1 MSPNRGLVL
10 LARGGYAARG
20 LVYLIIG
27 FFALLAALGSG
38 QPADSHSSLEKLLG
52 QPFGHALVGIVV
64 VGLIA
69 FSAWR
74 LLQATRDVDHHGT
87 GFKGIAIRAGLLA
100 GAVSNALLAF
110 FALSLL
116 ISGLKSSS
124 GSKDGGK
131 TEDFLTTLLSWDHS
145 NLLIYVVA
153 LVPLVV
159 GIIHIV
165 KGWKATFEKYF
176 EADEQVMRYVRPISR
191 FGLIAR
197 GVAFIEISALLA
209 VSGSSYQAMHPPGM
223 KDAMNGLQ
231 NLPMGWLVLSVV
243 AVGLMAFAVYSFA
256 EAMWRRINMDVPDAP
271 HAFKKH
277 VGM

>member
-38 QPADSHSSLEKLLG
+38 QPKDSHSSLEKLLA
-52 QPFGHALVGIVV
+52 QPFGHALVAIVV
-64 VGLIA
+64 VGLLA

-87 GFKGIAIRAGLLA
+87 HFKGIAIRAGLLA
-100 GAVSNALLAF
+100 GCVSNALLAF

-116 ISGLKSSS
+116 ISGLKSSG
-124 GSKDGGK
+124 GSTEGGK
-131 TEDFLTTLLSWDHS
+131 TEDFLSTVLSWDHS
-145 NLLIYVVA
+145 NVLIYLVA

-176 EADEQVMRYVRPISR
+176 DADEQVMRYVRPISR

-197 GVAFIEISALLA
+197 GVAFIEIAALLA

-223 KDAMNGLQ
+223 KDAMQGLES
-231 NLPMGWLVLSVV
+231 LPMGWLVLSVV
-243 AVGLMAFAVYSFA
+243 AVGLMAFALYSFA
-256 EAMWRRINMDVPDAP
+256 EARWRKINMDVPDAP
-271 HAFKKH
+271 EAIKKR
-277 VGM
+277 VNP